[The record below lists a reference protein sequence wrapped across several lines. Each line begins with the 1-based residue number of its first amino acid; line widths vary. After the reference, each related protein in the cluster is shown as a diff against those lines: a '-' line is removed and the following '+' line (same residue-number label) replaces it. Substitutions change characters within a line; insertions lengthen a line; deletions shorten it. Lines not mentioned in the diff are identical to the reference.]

1 MDGVSEGWTAKK
13 ALEANQS
20 ACCFCFLGELLVT
33 CLEHVAQIGGEHVAS
48 IMGLEYIYIYIT
60 LLNQ

>member
-20 ACCFCFLGELLVT
+20 AWIFSCFLELLVT
-33 CLEHVAQIGGEHVAS
+33 YLEHVAQIRGEHVAS
-48 IMGLEYIYIYIT
+48 IMGLEYIYIYR
-60 LLNQ
+60 